1 MLEVI
6 IALLGLTFL
15 WAYLYSKAPE
25 STTAS
30 GFAFRLLFLGMTLW
44 TAYLLTWSVFQA
56 NTTIEI
62 YEYDQYGNYTGKE
75 VYNSTLAQPIKQT
88 ILGYLDVLS
97 WVSYTVTALI
107 IIFFIYNSIVGFFEK
122 RKA

>member
-44 TAYLLTWSVFQA
+44 TAYLLTWNVFNI
-56 NTTIEI
+56 NTTTEI
-62 YEYDQYGNYTGKE
+62 YKYDQYGNYTGKE
-75 VYNSTLAQPIKQT
+75 IHNSSLTEPIKQT
-88 ILGYLDVLS
+88 ILGYLDVLT
-97 WVSYTVTALI
+97 WVSYTVIALVM
-107 IIFFIYNSIVGFFEK
+107 IFFIYNSIAGFWKKEK
-122 RKA
+122 P

>member
-75 VYNSTLAQPIKQT
+75 VYNSTLTQPIKQT

>member
-6 IALLGLTFL
+6 IGLLGLTFL

-44 TAYLLTWSVFQA
+44 TAYLLVWTIF
-56 NTTIEI
+56 NTNTMIEVKI
-62 YEYDQYGNYTGKE
+62 YDVNDVYLGKE
-75 VYNSTLAQPIKQT
+75 IHYSTLPDPIKQN
-88 ILGYLDVLS
+88 IIAYLDVLT
-97 WVSYTVTALI
+97 WVSYAIIALI
-107 IIFFIYNSIVGFFEK
+107 MVFFIYNAFVQFK
-122 RKA
+122 RGEV